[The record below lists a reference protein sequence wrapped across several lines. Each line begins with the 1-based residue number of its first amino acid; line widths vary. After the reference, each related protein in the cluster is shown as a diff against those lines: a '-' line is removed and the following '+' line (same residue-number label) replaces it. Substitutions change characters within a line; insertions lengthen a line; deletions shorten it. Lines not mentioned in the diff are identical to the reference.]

1 APIQKTRL
9 RTPTR
14 LQMEATEC
22 GAAAL
27 AIVLEHY
34 GSYVPLSQV
43 RMECGVSRDGSKAG
57 NMLRAARRY
66 GLQAHGFRKEPEEL
80 RELRLPV
87 IVHWNLN
94 HFVVVEGWSA
104 EHVYLNDPAT
114 GPREVSHVEFGQSFT
129 GVVLTFEPGED
140 FIATGKRPALLPAL
154 LERAKGSR

>member
-1 APIQKTRL
+1 MDGTYAPIQTSRV

-43 RMECGVSRDGSKAG
+43 RIECGVSRDGSKAG

-66 GLQAHGFRKEPEEL
+66 GLQARGFRKEPDEL
-80 RELRLPV
+80 RSLPV
-87 IVHWNLN
+87 PMIVA
-94 HFVVVEGWSA
+94 FA
-104 EHVYLNDPAT
+104 
-114 GPREVSHVEFGQSFT
+114 
-129 GVVLTFEPGED
+129 
-140 FIATGKRPALLPAL
+140 
-154 LERAKGSR
+154 